1 MHRRDFLR
9 RMAGRA
15 LVAGSGAAAWPALA
29 GAAREAALDAA
40 GGPLR
45 IPRVLPMDGLTL
57 TARRGT
63 APVAPGVSSPVWTL
77 GENAATGATLEA
89 RRGERVRLVLRNELD
104 EPTIVHWHGLR
115 PPQEADGH
123 PRLAIGPGGRYAYD
137 FVVDDPAGMYWYHPH
152 PHMRTAEQTYMGMAG
167 AILVRDA
174 AEAALGLPSGPREIP
189 LVLQDKR
196 LDGEG
201 ALVYRPF
208 GPDMMEGYLG
218 DVPFVNGV
226 RSPWVEVD
234 AALYRLRV
242 LNASNARVFRL
253 ARSDGRPLVLI
264 GGDGGFLPGPVTVPY
279 VDLGTAERA
288 DLLADFG
295 GLAPG
300 AAVRLV
306 SLAFPPPSTGGGMG
320 PMGGGMGP
328 MRGRGRMGGMGRGA
342 AQGAAMELL
351 ELRVARRVRDSAAV
365 PASLPAAP
373 AVERAAATRS
383 RVFRFDSMMMSHTI
397 NGRAFQMDRIDE
409 RVPFGA
415 TEVWTFVNEGP
426 FPHPVHMHAVH
437 FSVLSRSGGRGRV
450 MPWETGPKDT
460 VLVLPGERVEV
471 AARFDRHR
479 GLFLVHCHN
488 LEHED
493 MGMMMNFL
501 IQ

>member
-1 MHRRDFLR
+1 MDRRDFLLR
-9 RMAGRA
+9 VAGGA
-15 LVAGSGAAAWPALA
+15 LVAGSGAAAWSALA
-29 GAAREAALDAA
+29 GAGREASFAAA

-45 IPRVLPMDGLTL
+45 IPRVLGMDGLTL

-77 GENAATGATLEA
+77 GESAATGATLQA
-89 RRGERVRLVLRNELD
+89 RRGERVRVELRNELD

-137 FVVDDPAGMYWYHPH
+137 FVVDDPAGTYWYHPH

-167 AILVRDA
+167 LILVRDA
-174 AEAALGLPSGPREIP
+174 AEEALGLPSGAREIP

-196 LDGEG
+196 LDEGG

-218 DVPFVNGV
+218 DVPFVNGT
-226 RSPWVEVD
+226 RSPWLEVD

-242 LNASNARVFRL
+242 LNASSARIFRV

-264 GGDGGFLPGPVTVPY
+264 GGDGGFLPAPATVPY
-279 VDLGTAERA
+279 VDLGTGERA

-295 GLAPG
+295 DLAPG
-300 AAVRLV
+300 TAVRLV
-306 SLAFPPPSTGGGMG
+306 SLAFPSPSAM
-320 PMGGGMGP
+320 PMGRGMGP
-328 MRGRGRMGGMGRGA
+328 MRGRGMMGGMGRGA
-342 AQGAAMELL
+342 AQGTAMDLL
-351 ELRVARRVRDSAAV
+351 ELRVARGVRDSARV
-365 PASLPAAP
+365 PAALPAPP
-373 AVERAAATRS
+373 AVDGAAAARR

-397 NGRAFQMDRIDE
+397 NGRAFQLDRIDE

-415 TEVWTFVNEGP
+415 TEAWSFVNDGP
-426 FPHPVHMHAVH
+426 FPHPVHMHAAH
-437 FSVLSRSGGRGRV
+437 FSVLSRTGGRGRV
-450 MPWETGPKDT
+450 LPWETGPKDT

-471 AARFDRHR
+471 AVRFDRHR
-479 GLFLVHCHN
+479 GLFLMHCHN

-493 MGMMMNFL
+493 MGMMLNFL
-501 IQ
+501 IE